1 MKLFQPRQAA
11 RRRNVASSLKKSRS
25 SNPGLSNAPI
35 GSRRS
40 LRSRQ
45 LRAERLEDRCLM
57 AGLVFD
63 SVIMANS
70 EAGAVYSS
78 DMAVDGAG
86 NTFMSGNFK
95 GTIDFDRNAS
105 HPGNADIVVARG
117 YGDAFVSKYGPDNQ
131 LAWVRRMGGDAS
143 ESILDDSIRR
153 MAVDAAGTSTW
164 NMSTADSCTRAA
176 RRPP

>member
-1 MKLFQPRQAA
+1 MKLFQPRKAA

-25 SNPGLSNAPI
+25 SNPGLNNAPT

-70 EAGAVYSS
+70 EAGAVYS
-78 DMAVDGAG
+78 
-86 NTFMSGNFK
+86 
-95 GTIDFDRNAS
+95 RNNEAEKRLPAIALRQS
-105 HPGNADIVVARG
+105 
-117 YGDAFVSKYGPDNQ
+117 
-131 LAWVRRMGGDAS
+131 
-143 ESILDDSIRR
+143 
-153 MAVDAAGTSTW
+153 AAGT
-164 NMSTADSCTRAA
+164 
-176 RRPP
+176 